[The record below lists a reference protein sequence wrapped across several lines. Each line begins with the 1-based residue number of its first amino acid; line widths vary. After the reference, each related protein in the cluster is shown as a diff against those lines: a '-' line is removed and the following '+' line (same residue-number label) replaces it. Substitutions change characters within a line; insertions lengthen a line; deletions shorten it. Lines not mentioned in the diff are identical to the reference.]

1 MGFAALGA
9 GLLSLSVALGAL
21 GRHRDLFADARAAE
35 LFDLALRYHALHA
48 LGLIGA
54 AYILDRT
61 GGAAL
66 ARWGARLVALGAL
79 VFPGTLYVQ
88 AFVGDTAL
96 GRATPLGGSSLILG
110 WALLCVAAIR
120 GNRSVQRP

>member
-9 GLLSLSVALGAL
+9 GLLSVSVALGAL
-21 GRHRDLFADARAAE
+21 GRHRDLFVDARALE
-35 LFDLALRYHALHA
+35 LFDLALRYHTMHA

-54 AYILDRT
+54 AYILERT
-61 GGAAL
+61 QGAGL
-66 ARWGARLVALGAL
+66 ARWGARLVALGAV

-88 AFVGDTAL
+88 AFVGDTLL

-110 WALLCVAAIR
+110 WALLCVAALR
-120 GNRSVQRP
+120 GKRTVSRP